1 MAIDVTDAT
10 FQTDVIERSHTAA
23 VIVDLWAP
31 WCGPCRTIGPILE
44 RVTDAT
50 NGEVILVKVNV
61 DENPGVSQ
69 AFEVQSIPAVYAM
82 RDGQVVDGFVGAY
95 PEHVIEEF
103 VANLLPSEADR
114 TVATLLAEGTEGA
127 YRAVLELEPAN
138 EDAIVGLSELLVAR
152 GEADEA
158 LGFLAKI
165 PESDRTRKVAAA
177 ARVSQQADIADL
189 DPQVLDDHDATLT
202 ALLDLVKSDDDARQ
216 RFVDILELMGPD
228 DPRTADYRRQ
238 LTRRLF

>member
-10 FQTDVIERSHTAA
+10 FQTEVIDRSHNAA
-23 VIVDLWAP
+23 VVVDLWAP

-50 NGEVILVKVNV
+50 GGEVILAKVNV
-61 DENPGVSQ
+61 DENPGISQ
-69 AFEVQSIPAVYAM
+69 AFQVQSIPAVYAL

-103 VANLLPSEADR
+103 VTNLRPNEAQR
-114 TVATLLAEGTEGA
+114 TVASLLAEGTEGA

-138 EDAIVGLSELLVAR
+138 EDAIVGLAELLVAR
-152 GEADEA
+152 GESEQA
-158 LGFLAKI
+158 LAFLARI
-165 PESDRTRKVAAA
+165 PETERTRKVAAA
-177 ARVSQQADIADL
+177 ARVSQQ
-189 DPQVLDDHDATLT
+189 PEPPSDDHDATLT
-202 ALLDLVKSDDDARQ
+202 QLLDLVKTDDDARQ

-228 DPRTADYRRQ
+228 DPRTASYRKQ
-238 LTRRLF
+238 LTARLF